1 MPTLHVALQEG
12 FEGDEVLIVVNGL
25 RLSRYRVTTKNQIGF
40 ADGVDVEVPPGE
52 VRVDVELTQR
62 GVRGSYTLTVDGPA
76 YLAVSVD
83 RGGSSLRFEKSSEPF
98 RYL

>member
-1 MPTLHVALQEG
+1 MPNLHIALQEG
-12 FEGDEVLIVVNGL
+12 FDGDEVLIVVNGQ
-25 RLSRYRVTTKNQIGF
+25 RLSRHRVTTKNQIGY
-40 ADGVDVEVPPGE
+40 ADAVDVEVSAGE

-62 GVRGSYTLTVDGPA
+62 GIRGSYTLTVDGPA

-83 RGGSSLRFEKSSEPF
+83 RAGTLQFEKASEAF